1 MRISDWSSDVCSSD
15 LVVIRQQIEQLVEA
29 LLPAVPDPIFME
41 IRRHYQW
48 PEGMDAVGPPGVNI
62 IFDQALALNI
72 GRTPT
77 ARARSSAWCRSCPPS
92 LASIFAIFHFT
103 VSLLGPS
110 SRSIALFDRFPTL
123 PPNQC
128 I

>member
-48 PEGMDAVGPPGVNI
+48 PEGMDTVGPPGVNI
-62 IFDQALALNI
+62 IFDQGLACNI
-72 GRTPT
+72 GRTPNP
-77 ARARSSAWCRSCPPS
+77 RARSTAWCRSCAPS
-92 LASIFAIFHFT
+92 LASILAIDHLTDSFLT
-103 VSLLGPS
+103 PN
-110 SRSIALFDRFPTL
+110 SRAHPCLDRTRPRPPTT
-123 PPNQC
+123 
-128 I
+128 